1 MAIQALKSGSL
12 YLIEPNHFGIVH
24 VDGNPSLRAQNDLFS
39 CGHLENVL
47 PYSSRHSQLPL
58 DAESF
63 RTQGRLILE
72 RCYGPRATAHPPQG
86 PARPLSEIPTPPA
99 TAGVDV
105 GLVLLQPAGHGLTDR
120 FHLVGNL
127 RIDSALARTGEWLL
141 RALSQRHR
149 NRVVQGFP
157 GSTQKEEGPD
167 GLSGPSS
174 L

>member
-47 PYSSRHSQLPL
+47 PYSSRHSQ
-58 DAESF
+58 
-63 RTQGRLILE
+63 
-72 RCYGPRATAHPPQG
+72 G

-127 RIDSALARTGEWLL
+127 RIDSALARTGELLL
-141 RALSQRHR
+141 RGVSQRHR
-149 NRVVQGFP
+149 NRVVQGSQARRKKRKKARTDCP
-157 GSTQKEEGPD
+157 GPF
-167 GLSGPSS
+167 LSS
-174 L
+174 LVRYWCGAKQRAESLMAAQAVPR